1 MKINGERFAV
11 EHSLMPPVAEN
22 KPPANRGGS
31 DIGTI
36 ELLFVFF
43 VPLCG
48 QLRTGLPAHV
58 AHGVEGDHVEVR
70 VDLVSITDVFR

>member
-1 MKINGERFAV
+1 
-11 EHSLMPPVAEN
+11 MPPVTEN
-22 KPPANRGGS
+22 KPPANREGS

-48 QLRTGLPAHV
+48 QLRIYFAAGV
-58 AHGVEGDHVEVR
+58 AHGVEGYDVEVD
-70 VDLVSITDVFR
+70 VQLVGLIADVSR